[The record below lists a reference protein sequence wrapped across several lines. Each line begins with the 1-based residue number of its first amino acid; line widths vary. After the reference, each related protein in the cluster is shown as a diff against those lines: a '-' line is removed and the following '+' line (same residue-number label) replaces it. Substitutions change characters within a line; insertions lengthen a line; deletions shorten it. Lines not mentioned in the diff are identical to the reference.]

1 MKTFDIKLAGL
12 YILALIIMALIITLS
27 SWHKT
32 EKVYDCGLAEI
43 SPDYPRDIVEECRAM
58 RREEYAYD
66 NRYRV

>member
-12 YILALIIMALIITLS
+12 YILALIIMAGLIALP
-27 SWHKT
+27 HRNKA

-43 SPDYPRDIVEECRAM
+43 SPDYPRDVVEECRAM

-66 NRYRV
+66 NRHTV